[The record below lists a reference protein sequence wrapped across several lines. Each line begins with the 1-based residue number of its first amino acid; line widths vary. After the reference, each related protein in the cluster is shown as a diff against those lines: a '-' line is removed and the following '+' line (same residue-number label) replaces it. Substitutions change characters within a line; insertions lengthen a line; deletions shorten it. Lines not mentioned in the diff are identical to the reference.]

1 MIRGI
6 LFDKD
11 GTLLDF
17 DATWLPPYRK
27 AVSFLESEFPGG
39 PTADE
44 LMEAGGYDIQ
54 NQCWRKE
61 SVLASATNQDILD
74 LWSSMIG
81 ESLEGKYKKHLS
93 KIFLRAE
100 DSYVPAVEDL
110 KSCMQELKDM
120 NIRLGIAT
128 LDDEASVSQMLG
140 KLSLHGIFDFSCGA
154 DSGFGV
160 KPEPGMINQ
169 FLRDT
174 GVQADQCM
182 MVGDSPRDL
191 QMGRNAGAAL
201 CVGVLTGAHTEEMLA
216 PYADVV
222 LKNIGEIKDYL
233 GTNPC

>member
-27 AVSFLESEFPGG
+27 AVDYLETEFPGG
-39 PTADE
+39 PSADE
-44 LMEAGGYDIQ
+44 LMEAGGYDIK

-74 LWSSMIG
+74 LWSSLIG

-93 KIFLRAE
+93 RIFLRAE
-100 DSYVPAVEDL
+100 DSYVPAVADL
-110 KSCMQELKDM
+110 GSCMKELLDLDIK
-120 NIRLGIAT
+120 LGIAT
-128 LDDEASVSQMLG
+128 MDDEVSVNQMLD
-140 KLSLHGIFDFSCGA
+140 KLSLHGLFEFYCGA
-154 DSGFGV
+154 DSGFGI
-160 KPEPGMINQ
+160 KPEPGMIFK
-169 FLRDT
+169 FLEKT
-174 GVQADQCM
+174 SLQPEQCM

-201 CVGVLTGAHTEEMLA
+201 CVGVLTGAHTEAMLS

-222 LKNIGEIKDYL
+222 LQNIGEIKAFLTDK
-233 GTNPC
+233 T